1 MDTDLAVKCL
11 EDYLGKV
18 ILIKFKDDKLIRG
31 ILNGYDNHMNIVL
44 NNAAEIQDKNTID
57 LGTIVVRGDNI
68 IFISPWG
75 FQLFWN
81 LWCSTN

>member
-44 NNAAEIQDKNTID
+44 NNAAEIQDKTTID

-68 IFISPWG
+68 IFISP
-75 FQLFWN
+75 
-81 LWCSTN
+81 STS

>member
-1 MDTDLAVKCL
+1 MDTDLAVKYL

-44 NNAAEIQDKNTID
+44 NNAVEIQDKNTTD
-57 LGTIVVRGDNI
+57 LGTTVVSGDNI
-68 IFISPWG
+68 IFISP
-75 FQLFWN
+75 
-81 LWCSTN
+81 STS

>member
-18 ILIKFKDDKLIRG
+18 ILIKFKDDNLIRG

-68 IFISPWG
+68 IFISP
-75 FQLFWN
+75 
-81 LWCSTN
+81 STS

>member
-57 LGTIVVRGDNI
+57 LVLI
-68 IFISPWG
+68 IKDME
-75 FQLFWN
+75 
-81 LWCSTN
+81 

>member
-1 MDTDLAVKCL
+1 MDTDLAVKYL

-44 NNAAEIQDKNTID
+44 NNAVEIQDKNTTD

-68 IFISPWG
+68 IFISP
-75 FQLFWN
+75 
-81 LWCSTN
+81 STS

>member
-1 MDTDLAVKCL
+1 LDTDLAVKCL

-44 NNAAEIQDKNTID
+44 NNSAEIQDKNTID

-68 IFISPWG
+68 IFISP
-75 FQLFWN
+75 
-81 LWCSTN
+81 SIS

>member
-1 MDTDLAVKCL
+1 LDTDLAVKYL

-44 NNAAEIQDKNTID
+44 NNAVEIQDKNTTD

-68 IFISPWG
+68 IFISP
-75 FQLFWN
+75 
-81 LWCSTN
+81 STS